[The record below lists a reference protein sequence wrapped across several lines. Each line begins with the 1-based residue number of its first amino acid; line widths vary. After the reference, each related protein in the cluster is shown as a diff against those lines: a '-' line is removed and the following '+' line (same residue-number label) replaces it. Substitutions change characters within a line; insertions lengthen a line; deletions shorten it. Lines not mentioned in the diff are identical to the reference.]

1 MWRDHARK
9 LPHIILIWLIVFQL
23 YMILQNTPTEKPIDD
38 KMRPNYISDIQARA
52 LESTDT
58 VDEPH

>member
-1 MWRDHARK
+1 
-9 LPHIILIWLIVFQL
+9 
-23 YMILQNTPTEKPIDD
+23 MILQNTPTEKPIDD

-52 LESTDT
+52 LESTDI